1 MGAYLRVFRAF
12 SISTAIL
19 AAGATLLPDPAEAQN
34 MGSFLGG
41 VVVGGM
47 LGGRI
52 PQMGGGR
59 RGGGGGGGGG
69 GSADQDSGSDKGKA
83 QEAAENAVLRWDI
96 VQQQQW
102 NENSE
107 ENRNVSKAIS
117 RFIDVLK
124 LQHKLLRSSANAS
137 VSASFDIHQVTEGE
151 VRTSVDKAYQE
162 AELTDFDTLAGEIW
176 TGDRLRVQILR
187 QAEKGILPY
196 FKGVGA
202 RGPDMKNLEQ
212 VFKEAAANVYASAL
226 ELSDIVGA
234 SRSFDRFIRTIYEN
248 SDQTPASLWT
258 VGADIQY
265 ERMLTSVINQVD
277 RDYFVVNRV
286 DIDNQRYAT
295 LGGQLSHRFDF
306 RFRARRALYDCLAAS
321 YVGLISTGP
330 GGAINTSSSGGGD
343 RRGASMGLFSRPEP
357 QTAKP
362 EVVNVVESGD
372 SSAQLWKRTE
382 QAVGDRCRGLT
393 TPVAQSAKAS
403 GLKPISVREDLAVK
417 AGMAIDRTEGQYM
430 QIRTGEPR

>member
-1 MGAYLRVFRAF
+1 VGAYLTLFRTL
-12 SISTAIL
+12 SISSAFL
-19 AAGATLLPDPAEAQN
+19 ATGALSLPDPALAQN

-41 VVVGGM
+41 VIVGGM
-47 LGGRI
+47 MRGGI
-52 PQMGGGR
+52 PQYRG

-69 GSADQDSGSDKGKA
+69 SGEQDGQSDKGKA
-83 QEAAENAVLRWDI
+83 QEAAANAVLIWDT
-96 VQQQQW
+96 VLQQKY
-102 NENSE
+102 NEDSE
-107 ENRNVSKAIS
+107 ENRNVSKAIT
-117 RFIDVLK
+117 RFVDVLK
-124 LQHKLLRSSANAS
+124 EQHRILRNGPNANVRASS
-137 VSASFDIHQVTEGE
+137 DIHQVTEGE
-151 VRTSVDKAYQE
+151 VKTSVDKAYQE

-202 RGPDMKNLEQ
+202 KGPDMNNLEQ
-212 VFKEAAANVYASAL
+212 VFKEAAANVYANAL

-248 SDQTPASLWT
+248 SDQAPASLWT

-265 ERMLTSVINQVD
+265 ERMLTTVINQVD
-277 RDYFVVNRV
+277 RDYFVANRV

-321 YVGLISTGP
+321 YVGLISSGP
-330 GGAINTSSSGGGD
+330 GGTINTSSSGGD
-343 RRGASMGLFSRPEP
+343 KRGASIGLFSRQEAK
-357 QTAKP
+357 TAKP
-362 EVVNVVESGD
+362 EVVNVVEAGD

-382 QAVGDRCRGLT
+382 QVVDDRCSGLAM
-393 TPVAQSAKAS
+393 PVAQTAKVS
-403 GLKPISVREDLAVK
+403 GLKPVSVREDLAVK
-417 AGMAIDRTEGQYM
+417 AGMAIDRSEGQYM
-430 QIRTGEPR
+430 KIRTGDPR